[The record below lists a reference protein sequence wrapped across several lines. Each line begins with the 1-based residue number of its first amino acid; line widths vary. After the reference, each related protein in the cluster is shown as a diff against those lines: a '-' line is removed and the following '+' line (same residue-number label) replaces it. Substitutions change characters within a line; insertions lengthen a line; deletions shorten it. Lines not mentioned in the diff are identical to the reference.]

1 MELCNGVIN
10 FCVDSVIDPLL
21 SGE

>member
-10 FCVDSVIDPLL
+10 FFVDSVIDPLL